1 MAGEV
6 AHRRHDNP
14 AAIGLDP
21 IADEVV
27 REVIATWPGRHLVV
41 TRTTDTHPAAP
52 VAFRYMS
59 QPPPAPG
66 WYPDPSGT
74 GSRYWDGEGWGPA
87 APPSAP
93 TPAPARPKKWVPT
106 LLIVVAVLAVLFI
119 VGKIGYNS
127 GSTSRSSSTTT
138 VGAMPPPP
146 PAHGGSAPSVTTG
159 PPPPPAGIGQEVRDG
174 NFRFVVTSVD
184 LSKTAGDPSNQ
195 FEIVPAQGEFVN
207 VHLTVS
213 NVGDRSQSFFASNQT
228 LQIGANQ
235 FSSNNAATMW
245 TQSMKVEINPGTSIQ
260 AVVSFDVPPG
270 TSKDAVLTVHDSL
283 FSAGA
288 KVRLQQ
294 PGQ

>member
-1 MAGEV
+1 
-6 AHRRHDNP
+6 
-14 AAIGLDP
+14 
-21 IADEVV
+21 
-27 REVIATWPGRHLVV
+27 
-41 TRTTDTHPAAP
+41 
-52 VAFRYMS
+52 
-59 QPPPAPG
+59 
-66 WYPDPSGT
+66 
-74 GSRYWDGEGWGPA
+74 
-87 APPSAP
+87 
-93 TPAPARPKKWVPT
+93 
-106 LLIVVAVLAVLFI
+106 VVAVLAVLFI
-119 VGKIGYNS
+119 IGKIGYNS

-138 VGAMPPPP
+138 LGAMPPPP
-146 PAHGGSAPSVTTG
+146 PAVGGSAPSATTSA
-159 PPPPPAGIGQEVRDG
+159 PPPLAGIGQEVRDG

-184 LSKTAGDPSNQ
+184 LSKTAGDPSNH
-195 FEIVPAQGEFVN
+195 FEIVPTQGEFVN

-288 KVRLQQ
+288 KIRLQQ